1 MQLGFNN
8 NLHPWMRMN
17 AGVSMV
23 TKWIFMTLF
32 IFHLLPLT
40 AQTWSNVSY
49 EGYRCSILNA
59 HNFRKQGSN
68 ITFTCDIANTGRQEI
83 VLKTKRTGGVI
94 VFQHDGSLS
103 DTLISE
109 HGAALMAAFLQT
121 GIKLSPGAMVRQ
133 RQVTLKKGATVVL
146 PEIPAAEDE
155 SNEMVVEYFDPKEG
169 RDCPDL
175 IIEHARTLKK
185 KKHIIEIQ
193 VAITNQGDAPARIY
207 YPTRK
212 GEGMSITWFLSNTP
226 GISRSSQLVKGEIIT
241 SGLDETRGWL
251 WPGEILQWTTSIAL
265 EKEQAYRHT
274 LHVRLD
280 NFHYVEE
287 CDSTNNEYAH
297 SIATPTSKVSSEPE
311 SDQ

>member
-1 MQLGFNN
+1 MDINC
-8 NLHPWMRMN
+8 NLRPWSRMN
-17 AGVSMV
+17 GMVSIV
-23 TKWIFMTLF
+23 TKWIVMSLL
-32 IFHLLPLT
+32 IFQMHPLV
-40 AQTWSNVSY
+40 AQTWSNTSY

-59 HNFRKQGSN
+59 HSFKNQGNS

-94 VFQHDGSLS
+94 VFQHDGTLS

-133 RQVTLKKGATVVL
+133 RQVIMKKGATVVV
-146 PEIPAAEDE
+146 PEIPASEE
-155 SNEMVVEYFDPKEG
+155 ELNETSVEYFDQVDG

-175 IIEHARTLKK
+175 VIEQAHTLKK
-185 KKHIIEIQ
+185 KKHLIEVE

-251 WPGEILQWTTSIAL
+251 WPGEILQWKTSIPL

-280 NFHYVEE
+280 NFQFVEE

-297 SIATPTSKVSSEPE
+297 PIATSTSEVPSESE

>member
-8 NLHPWMRMN
+8 HLRPWIRMN
-17 AGVSMV
+17 EVVSNV
-23 TKWIFMTLF
+23 TKWIFISLF
-32 IFHLLPLT
+32 VFQLLPLT
-40 AQTWSNVSY
+40 AQTWSNASY

-59 HNFRKQGSN
+59 HSFKKQGN
-68 ITFTCDIANTGRQEI
+68 AITFICDIANTGRQEI

-103 DTLISE
+103 DSLISE
-109 HGAALMAAFLQT
+109 HGPALMAAFLQT

-133 RQVTLKKGATVVL
+133 RQITMKKGATVVL
-146 PEIPAAEDE
+146 PEIPADEEE
-155 SNEMVVEYFDPKEG
+155 SNETSVAYFDQEEG

-175 IIEHARTLKK
+175 IITHARTLKK
-185 KKHIIEIQ
+185 KKYIIEIE
-193 VAITNQGDAPARIY
+193 VGITNQGDAPARIY

-251 WPGEILQWTTSIAL
+251 WPGEILQWKTSIPL
-265 EKEQAYRHT
+265 EREQAYRHT

-280 NFHYVEE
+280 NFQYVEE

-297 SIATPTSKVSSEPE
+297 PIVTPTSEASSEPE